1 MRTRTTVHVPDAAEE
16 RRWPAYIS
24 AVATEGKGSILGIPL
39 PQEGGA
45 TAVMNL
51 YSPLPNGFTG
61 GDIEILRRASNS
73 RNVKLRDV
81 AAAVMASITDE
92 ASVSTHFDE

>member
-1 MRTRTTVHVPDAAEE
+1 
-16 RRWPAYIS
+16 
-24 AVATEGKGSILGIPL
+24 
-39 PQEGGA
+39 
-45 TAVMNL
+45 MNL